1 MQQTS
6 PPSAEAKTIH
16 EDRTLG
22 NVVDIVTRCGTSRE
36 ACIKILQEVQEA
48 YGYLPTAAL
57 RYVTE
62 HTRITPRQIYGVAT
76 FYERFR
82 FKPLGRHL
90 IKVCRGTACH
100 VRGAPQVLD
109 AVEQELG
116 LAEGKDT
123 TADGEFTYEKI
134 ACFGA
139 CALAPVV
146 VVDGQTKGGM
156 TADKMRRLLR
166 REAKS
171 NDPAKGE
178 NQPDAKAE

>member
-1 MQQTS
+1 M
-6 PPSAEAKTIH
+6 
-16 EDRTLG
+16 G
-22 NVVDIVTRCGTSRE
+22 NVADIVTRCGTSRD
-36 ACIKILQEVQEA
+36 ACINILQEIQA
-48 YGYLPTAAL
+48 AHGYLPAEAL

-62 HTRITPRQIYGVAT
+62 HTRITPRQLYGVAT
-76 FYERFR
+76 FYEWFR
-82 FKPLGRHL
+82 FKPVGRHL
-90 IKVCRGTACH
+90 VKVCRGTACH

-109 AVEQELG
+109 AIEQELG
-116 LAEGKDT
+116 LAEGMDT

-166 REAKS
+166 KGTKS
-171 NDPAKGE
+171 NEEAKGE
-178 NQPDAKAE
+178 TQPDVKAE

>member
-1 MQQTS
+1 M
-6 PPSAEAKTIH
+6 
-16 EDRTLG
+16 G
-22 NVVDIVTRCGTSRE
+22 NVADIVTSSGTGRD
-36 ACIKILQEVQEA
+36 ACIKILQEIQEA
-48 YGYLPTAAL
+48 YGYLPAEAL

-62 HTRITPRQIYGVAT
+62 HTRITPRQLYGVAT

-90 IKVCRGTACH
+90 VKVCRGTACH

-166 REAKS
+166 QATGAK
-171 NDPAKGE
+171 DPVKGE
-178 NQPDAKAE
+178 TQPDAKAE